1 MHNHANSS
9 PLLALEETLFILEE
23 CLQGDNSLLL
33 DSPIV
38 SDHIQTLKSCYS
50 PEFDFDFSETGS
62 YFFAALSAIDRCY
75 IGANTLY
82 KLPLSEKFTKS
93 LHHLLHISRLSIN
106 YRSYNQTIVDH
117 LLSLANLWNL
127 QHAMDMRVLILQTL
141 SLMRLEIKELNVAQA
156 EDQHGK

>member
-50 PEFDFDFSETGS
+50 PEFDFDYSETGS
-62 YFFAALSAIDRCY
+62 YFFAGLNAIDRCY
-75 IGANTLY
+75 IGADALFQ
-82 KLPLSEKFTKS
+82 LPLSDRFAES
-93 LHHLLHISRLSIN
+93 LRHLHHISRLSIN
-106 YRSYNQTIVDH
+106 YRTYNQTIIDH
-117 LLSLANLWNL
+117 LLSLASLWNL
-127 QHAMDMRVLILQTL
+127 HHAMDMRAVILQSL
-141 SLMRLEIKELNVAQA
+141 SLMRSEIKDLSATQSEG
-156 EDQHGK
+156 QHG